1 MSVLTEARL
10 WPIEDRPLTVDDL
23 ARTPDDGNRY
33 ELVNGVLVVTRAPGF
48 THQLVATR
56 LTFLLVLHC
65 TAGFDVV
72 SPVGLNLAPD
82 HHRIPDLAVLRTDQ
96 VLPGMEYPDTPPA
109 LVVEVASPITAKQDR
124 SSKKDEYAAFGIE
137 SYWLVTPDRRRPV
150 LTAYQLSGGCYEP
163 VAVVSGED
171 TFRTEMPF
179 PFSVV
184 PALLV
189 ADNARWTAALPRG

>member
-1 MSVLTEARL
+1 MSVMTEARL

-33 ELVNGVLVVTRAPGF
+33 ELVNGVLVVTPAPGF
-48 THQLVATR
+48 THQLVVTR
-56 LTFLLVLHC
+56 LAILLGIR
-65 TAGFDVV
+65 ASADFNVV
-72 SPVGLNLAPD
+72 SPVGMNIAKD
-82 HHRIPDLAVLRTDQ
+82 HHRIPDLAVVRTAQ
-96 VLPGMEYPDTPPA
+96 MRPGLEYPDTPPA
-109 LVVEVASPITAKQDR
+109 LVVEVASPSTAKQDR
-124 SSKKDEYAAFGIE
+124 SSKRDEYAAFGIE
-137 SYWLVTPDRRRPV
+137 SYWLVTPDRQRPV
-150 LTAYQLSGGCYEP
+150 LTAYQLSEDCYEP

-179 PFSVV
+179 PFSVE